1 MRCLM
6 IAVALVVI
14 ALTANEAQAARRVFS
29 GNGQTVSRGEG
40 PFSRLMELER
50 RKNAALREMFRR

>member
-14 ALTANEAQAARRVFS
+14 ALTANEAQAARRVSS

-40 PFSRLMELER
+40 PFGRLMEMER